1 MTQGIYDTTQ
11 PYPRDLIG
19 YGRKPPQAEVARAA
33 PASPCSSC

>member
-1 MTQGIYDTTQ
+1 MTVYDSTL

-19 YGRKPPQAEVARAA
+19 YGRNPPMPAGPAA